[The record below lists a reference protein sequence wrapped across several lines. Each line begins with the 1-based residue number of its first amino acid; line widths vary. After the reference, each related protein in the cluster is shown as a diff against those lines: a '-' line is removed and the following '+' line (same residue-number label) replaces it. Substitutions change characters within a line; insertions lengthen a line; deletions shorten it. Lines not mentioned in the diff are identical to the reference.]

1 MSNFYINSVKR
12 KMKFQRLDLQN
23 LQNDEI
29 SELNKLS
36 PQDEIRQDESNL
48 RDVSISNLK
57 LKLHNNFSHIL
68 GNDIKDANGVIDKIT
83 DIPKETD
90 INNKSYLNEDQFSL
104 DQNIGNDIKDANGVI
119 DKITD
124 IPKETDINNK
134 SYLNEAQSSLEQI
147 QKLVGLDTNQSNS
160 NDLDETSPDNLMN
173 FISELRILT
182 EKRSQIKSNLQQV
195 DESLLKLQEKIF
207 KHKKVFED
215 KIAHLESINEIY
227 NQSAK
232 LVSKI
237 VSEDTK
243 YEQL

>member
-23 LQNDEI
+23 LQNDEV

-36 PQDEIRQDESNL
+36 PQDEIRQAESNL
-48 RDVSISNLK
+48 RDETISNLK

-68 GNDIKDANGVIDKIT
+68 GDDIKDANDIIDKIP

-90 INNKSYLNEDQFSL
+90 F
-104 DQNIGNDIKDANGVI
+104 
-119 DKITD
+119 
-124 IPKETDINNK
+124 NNK

-147 QKLVGLDTNQSNS
+147 QKLVGLDTNQSNL
-160 NDLDETSPDNLMN
+160 NDLDQTSPDKLMN

>member
-23 LQNDEI
+23 LQNDEV

-48 RDVSISNLK
+48 RDETISNLK

-68 GNDIKDANGVIDKIT
+68 GDDIKDSNDVIDKIS

-90 INNKSYLNEDQFSL
+90 F
-104 DQNIGNDIKDANGVI
+104 
-119 DKITD
+119 
-124 IPKETDINNK
+124 NNK
-134 SYLNEAQSSLEQI
+134 SYLNEAQSSLDQI
-147 QKLVGLDTNQSNS
+147 QKLVGLDTKQSNL
-160 NDLDETSPDNLMN
+160 NDLDQTSPDKLMN

-195 DESLLKLQEKIF
+195 DVSLLKLQEKIF
-207 KHKKVFED
+207 KNKKVFED

>member
-23 LQNDEI
+23 LQNDEV

-48 RDVSISNLK
+48 RDETISNLK

-68 GNDIKDANGVIDKIT
+68 GDDIKDANDVIDKI
-83 DIPKETD
+83 
-90 INNKSYLNEDQFSL
+90 S
-104 DQNIGNDIKDANGVI
+104 
-119 DKITD
+119 D

-134 SYLNEAQSSLEQI
+134 SYLNEAQSSLDQI

-160 NDLDETSPDNLMN
+160 NDLDETSPDKLMN

>member
-23 LQNDEI
+23 LQNDEV

-48 RDVSISNLK
+48 RDETISNLK

-68 GNDIKDANGVIDKIT
+68 GDDIKDSNDVINKI
-83 DIPKETD
+83 
-90 INNKSYLNEDQFSL
+90 S
-104 DQNIGNDIKDANGVI
+104 
-119 DKITD
+119 D

-134 SYLNEAQSSLEQI
+134 SYLNEAQSSLDQI
-147 QKLVGLDTNQSNS
+147 QKLVGLDTNQSNL
-160 NDLDETSPDNLMN
+160 NDLDETSPDKLMN

>member
-23 LQNDEI
+23 LQNDEV

-48 RDVSISNLK
+48 RDETISNLK

-68 GNDIKDANGVIDKIT
+68 GDDIKDSNDIIDKIP

-90 INNKSYLNEDQFSL
+90 F
-104 DQNIGNDIKDANGVI
+104 
-119 DKITD
+119 
-124 IPKETDINNK
+124 NNK
-134 SYLNEAQSSLEQI
+134 SYLNEAQSSLDQI

-160 NDLDETSPDNLMN
+160 NDLDETSPDKLMN

>member
-23 LQNDEI
+23 LQNDEV

-48 RDVSISNLK
+48 RDETISNLK

-68 GNDIKDANGVIDKIT
+68 GYDIKDANDVIDKI
-83 DIPKETD
+83 
-90 INNKSYLNEDQFSL
+90 S
-104 DQNIGNDIKDANGVI
+104 
-119 DKITD
+119 D

-134 SYLNEAQSSLEQI
+134 SYLNEAQSSLDQI

-160 NDLDETSPDNLMN
+160 NDLDETSPDKLMN

>member
-23 LQNDEI
+23 LQNDQV

-36 PQDEIRQDESNL
+36 PQDEISQEESNL
-48 RDVSISNLK
+48 RDETISNLK

-68 GNDIKDANGVIDKIT
+68 GDDIKDTNDVIDKI
-83 DIPKETD
+83 
-90 INNKSYLNEDQFSL
+90 S
-104 DQNIGNDIKDANGVI
+104 
-119 DKITD
+119 D

-134 SYLNEAQSSLEQI
+134 SYLNEAQSSLDQI

-160 NDLDETSPDNLMN
+160 NDLDETSPDKLMN

-182 EKRSQIKSNLQQV
+182 EKRSQIKSNLQHV

>member
-23 LQNDEI
+23 LQNDEV

-48 RDVSISNLK
+48 RDETISNLK

-68 GNDIKDANGVIDKIT
+68 GDDIKDANDIIDKIP

-90 INNKSYLNEDQFSL
+90 F
-104 DQNIGNDIKDANGVI
+104 
-119 DKITD
+119 
-124 IPKETDINNK
+124 NNK
-134 SYLNEAQSSLEQI
+134 SYLNEAQSSLDQI

-160 NDLDETSPDNLMN
+160 NDLDETSPDKLMN

>member
-23 LQNDEI
+23 LQNDEV

-48 RDVSISNLK
+48 RDETISNLK

-68 GNDIKDANGVIDKIT
+68 GDDIKDANDVIDKI
-83 DIPKETD
+83 
-90 INNKSYLNEDQFSL
+90 S
-104 DQNIGNDIKDANGVI
+104 
-119 DKITD
+119 D

-134 SYLNEAQSSLEQI
+134 SYLNEAQSSLDQNIDNDIKDANDVIDKISDIPKETDINNKSYLNEAQSSLDQI
-147 QKLVGLDTNQSNS
+147 QKLVGLDTNQLNS
-160 NDLDETSPDNLMN
+160 NDLDETSPDKLMN

>member
-23 LQNDEI
+23 LQNDEV

-48 RDVSISNLK
+48 RDETISNLK

-68 GNDIKDANGVIDKIT
+68 GDDIKDANDVIDKI
-83 DIPKETD
+83 
-90 INNKSYLNEDQFSL
+90 S
-104 DQNIGNDIKDANGVI
+104 
-119 DKITD
+119 D

-134 SYLNEAQSSLEQI
+134 SYLNEAQSSLDQI
-147 QKLVGLDTNQSNS
+147 QKLVGLDTNQLNS
-160 NDLDETSPDNLMN
+160 NDLDETSPDKLMN

-237 VSEDTK
+237 ISEETD
-243 YEQL
+243 YEKL

>member
-23 LQNDEI
+23 LQNDEV

-48 RDVSISNLK
+48 RDETISNLK

-68 GNDIKDANGVIDKIT
+68 GDDIKDSNDVIDKIS

-90 INNKSYLNEDQFSL
+90 INDKSYLN
-104 DQNIGNDIKDANGVI
+104 K
-119 DKITD
+119 
-124 IPKETDINNK
+124 
-134 SYLNEAQSSLEQI
+134 AQSSLDQI

-160 NDLDETSPDNLMN
+160 NDLDETSPDKLMN
-173 FISELRILT
+173 FISELRILS